1 MLSGVSLT
9 SHFARSKLV
18 LSVNGSAEMNIT
30 SVVCVVGHH
39 VHLLTV
45 SMQQLE
51 KKMV

>member
-1 MLSGVSLT
+1 MTYDTILFFFT
-9 SHFARSKLV
+9 V
-18 LSVNGSAEMNIT
+18 LSVNGSAEMNTT

-45 SMQQLE
+45 NMQQLE